1 MAEKSKRKT
10 FIALTIMG
18 LAAAIGILN
27 KDTLAN
33 MGPLAMGLG
42 VLCLVVVIALYFI
55 KTKAGQETGQDFK
68 TGAGQVA
75 QDAKEAA
82 EKAKETAEKAGAKVG
97 EAVEKGKEWVE
108 SRRE

>member
-42 VLCLVVVIALYFI
+42 VLCLVGVIALYFI

-82 EKAKETAEKAGAKVG
+82 QKARALAEKAGTKAG
-97 EAVEKGKEWVE
+97 ELIDKGKDLIDGGE
-108 SRRE
+108 